1 MNVLEF
7 KDELFQKGSEKGF
20 KDMELY
26 YEKSDRFVCAID
38 KGEVDQFTTAEVT
51 GVSFRGVYADQM
63 GYAYTEKLD
72 ESSIEFLIENALE
85 NASVLES
92 EDVEEIYEGD
102 SNYKDI
108 SFSSEALKSVT
119 NEEKINFM
127 KELDKEIYAAD
138 ERVVATNFFTM
149 QSVDVQKAMYNSK
162 GLALEDDQNYLVY
175 MVIVIVEENDVTKS
189 GVHIEVVS
197 DWGKVNA
204 KESAQKAVQE
214 AVSYLNPLETDDKFY
229 PVILRQDAA
238 RSLLDTFV
246 TTFSAETAQQGM
258 SKLKEKVGSKIAGDN
273 INLVDDPFMKNR
285 MGSRTFDAEG
295 VATEKLNVV
304 ENGTLTTLLH
314 NRKTAKK
321 DGVKTTG
328 HASKVS
334 YKGTVN
340 VAPSNF
346 YIEPGSQSYDE
357 LVQGLDEGIVVTNLQ
372 GLHSGVNAIS
382 GDFSLA
388 ANGYYVKDGKIQ
400 GPTNLMTIAGNFFEL
415 LNEVNEVGSDLE
427 FGPSNV
433 GAPSLLLKGLSV
445 TFE

>member
-26 YEKSDRFVCAID
+26 YEKSDQFVCAID

-119 NEEKINFM
+119 TEEKINFM
-127 KELDKEIYAAD
+127 KELDKEIYATD

-162 GLALEDDQNYLVY
+162 GLSLEDDQNYLVY

-204 KESAQKAVQE
+204 KESAHKAVQE

-328 HASKVS
+328 HASKAS

-346 YIEPGSQSYDE
+346 YIEPGSQSYEE
-357 LVQGLDEGIVVTNLQ
+357 LVQGMDEGIVVTNLQ

-388 ANGYYVKDGKIQ
+388 ANGYYVKGGEIQ